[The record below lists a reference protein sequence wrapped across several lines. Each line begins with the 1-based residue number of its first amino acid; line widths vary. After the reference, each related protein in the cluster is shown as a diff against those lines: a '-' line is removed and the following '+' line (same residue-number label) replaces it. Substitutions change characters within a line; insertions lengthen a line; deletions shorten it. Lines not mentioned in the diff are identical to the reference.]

1 MDLTQL
7 RSFVTVAAEG
17 HVTHASEKLNLSQPT
32 ISSHIRALEDE
43 LGVKLFERRARGVTL
58 TRSGKLLLDDAQKV
72 LAASLHLRDHA
83 RALSGSVDARLR
95 IGTILDARHLRLGD
109 VISEMRERYKLI
121 QVELE
126 LAISGVGIE
135 RVLAGELDAAF
146 VLGEPRDPMLRVL
159 ALEKQHYVVVIP
171 HAWAGQINTWEDLAA
186 RPWALTPPKGRI
198 NQMAHEMLR
207 ARSLAPASVVIADQE
222 ALLRDLVAS
231 GVGASFLRDDLAR
244 DAVNAGEMLIWREG
258 SADTLLNLVYLKE
271 RENSPEIRALLR
283 SVEDVWHTDKEAVP
297 PKIRD

>member
-17 HVTHASEKLNLSQPT
+17 HVTHAAEKLHLSQPT

-43 LGVKLFERRARGVTL
+43 LGVKLFERRARGVAL
-58 TRSGKLLLDDAQKV
+58 TRSGKLLLEDAHKV

-83 RALSGSVDARLR
+83 RALSGSVDARVR
-95 IGTILDARHLRLGD
+95 IGTILDAHHLRLGD

-121 QVELE
+121 QVELQ
-126 LAISGVGIE
+126 LAVSGVGIE
-135 RVLAGELDAAF
+135 KVLDGELDVAF
-146 VLGEPRDPMLRVL
+146 VLGEPRDPLLRVL
-159 ALEKQHYVVVIP
+159 PLEKQHYVVVIP
-171 HAWAGQINTWEDLAA
+171 HTWEGQIKTWQDLAA

-222 ALLRDLVAS
+222 SLLRDLVAS
-231 GVGASFLRDDLAR
+231 GVGASFLREDLAC
-244 DAVNAGEMLIWREG
+244 DAVNAGEMLIWPEG
-258 SADTLLNLVYLKE
+258 AADTMLNLIYLKA

-283 SVEDVWHTDKEAVP
+283 SVEDVWHTEKNAVP
-297 PKIRD
+297 PKIGY